1 MASSRSLR
9 GLDGLN
15 FFLADVQTGVGPFVA
30 VVLASQGLSTRAIG
44 FALTLSG
51 LTGVLSQIPVGAW
64 VDATRHRRA
73 LIAGAVLVTA
83 AAAIGL
89 ALAPGLPLIFAAQA
103 LHGASTSV
111 MGPAVVAISLGMVGR
126 DELGQRLGR
135 NRQFGSAGN
144 LASAAFMG
152 FVGYALSPSTIFWVT
167 AVLAVPALFAIGLID
182 PRDIDDAAA
191 RGSAPEGPPS
201 RLADLVTNRTYLV
214 FMACAV
220 LFYFANAS
228 MLPLLATVLARGK
241 ARQSSL
247 LLSYCIVTTQIVVV
261 LFAPWCGRQAE
272 RWGRRPLLLLGFA
285 MMPLRG
291 VLLSLTTQPAL
302 LVGIQVLDGL
312 AGTVFMIVAPLVV
325 ADVTR
330 GTGRFNVA
338 QGAIGT
344 ATAAG
349 AAVSTT
355 ATGFVVDRFGDAAGF
370 CGLAAVALAALL
382 LLYVAMPETRVGR
395 RAPEESASGAL
406 RLHGTPDVAD
416 SPPLTREVQDAP

>member
-1 MASSRSLR
+1 
-9 GLDGLN
+9 
-15 FFLADVQTGVGPFVA
+15 
-30 VVLASQGLSTRAIG
+30 
-44 FALTLSG
+44 
-51 LTGVLSQIPVGAW
+51 
-64 VDATRHRRA
+64 
-73 LIAGAVLVTA
+73 
-83 AAAIGL
+83 
-89 ALAPGLPLIFAAQA
+89 
-103 LHGASTSV
+103 
-111 MGPAVVAISLGMVGR
+111 MVGR